1 MEALVL
7 EVTIEEVVVMVLII
21 GVVVVE
27 IVVVGVTMVVE
38 VIMTDEAPMKVT
50 HRFPHLPLGITTLL
64 HLLME
69 VCLLMGQIP
78 SPLRMDQILILH
90 HMVLPQILMVLA
102 KEEEEDR
109 LQIIILIIK
118 EEVMVLLLKQPLLKL
133 NNAMRI
139 VVTLVTIRG
148 FIYQTCHQM

>member
-50 HRFPHLPLGITTLL
+50 HRFPHQPLGTTTLL

-69 VCLLMGQIP
+69 VCLLMEQI
-78 SPLRMDQILILH
+78 SSQLRMDQILILH
-90 HMVLPQILMVLA
+90 HMVLPQIPMVLA
-102 KEEEEDR
+102 KEEEDH

>member
-50 HRFPHLPLGITTLL
+50 HRFPHQPLGTTTLL

-69 VCLLMGQIP
+69 VCLLMEQI
-78 SPLRMDQILILH
+78 SSQLRMDQILILH
-90 HMVLPQILMVLA
+90 HMVLPQIPMVLA
-102 KEEEEDR
+102 KEEEDH

-118 EEVMVLLLKQPLLKL
+118 EEVMALLLKQPLLKL